1 MSDPLTALADEQNKQ
16 LRAYASEL
24 VRINQQVNLISAATE
39 DEIWKRH
46 IRHCLTL
53 TQRDFPEG
61 SVVVDWGSGGGLP
74 ALPLAI
80 ACPHITV
87 HAVDS
92 VRKKM
97 QAVRMM
103 ARQLRVENL
112 HTHHARAEEW
122 EGGPVHYSVS
132 RATAPLVDLWSWHVR
147 VATPLRELPEDAWAP
162 GLLTLKG
169 GHLSE
174 EIAGLKAAF
183 PNVEATSHPLWPS
196 LGGTYFEEKVLIHVT
211 ASA

>member
-1 MSDPLTALADEQNKQ
+1 MPNTPASLADEK

-24 VRINQQVNLISAATE
+24 VRINQQINLISAATE

-53 TQRDFPEG
+53 TQQDFPQG

-80 ACPHITV
+80 ACPHLTV

-97 QAVRMM
+97 QAVQMM
-103 ARQLRVENL
+103 ARRLGVENV
-112 HTHHARAEEW
+112 HAHHARAEAW

-132 RATAPLVDLWSWHVR
+132 RATAPLVDLWRWHVR
-147 VATPLRELPEDAWAP
+147 VATPWADVPANAWMP

-174 EIAGLKAAF
+174 EIAELKSAF
-183 PNVEATSHPLWPS
+183 PGVEAISHPLWPT
-196 LGGTYFEEKVLIHVT
+196 LGGTYFEEKVLIHVS

>member
-1 MSDPLTALADEQNKQ
+1 MTDPSASLADEQNQ
-16 LRAYASEL
+16 LLRAYASEL
-24 VRINQQVNLISAATE
+24 VRINQQINLISAATE

-46 IRHCLTL
+46 VRHCLTL
-53 TQRDFPEG
+53 TQRDFPDG

-103 ARQLRVENL
+103 ARQLEVENL
-112 HTHHARAEEW
+112 HTHHARAEAW

-132 RATAPLVDLWSWHVR
+132 RATAPLVDLWRWHLR
-147 VATPLRELPEDAWAP
+147 VATPWPNVPDSAWAP

-169 GHLSE
+169 GHLAE
-174 EIAGLKAAF
+174 EIAELKAAF
-183 PNVEATSHPLWPS
+183 PDVVSTSHPLWPS

>member
-1 MSDPLTALADEQNKQ
+1 MSDPVASLTDEQNKQ

-24 VRINQQVNLISAATE
+24 VRINQQINLISAATE

-80 ACPHITV
+80 ACPHITM

-112 HTHHARAEEW
+112 HTHHVRAEAW

-147 VATPLRELPEDAWAP
+147 VATPLRALPEDAWAP

>member
-1 MSDPLTALADEQNKQ
+1 MPDLLDKLTADQEALLQRYAKE
-16 LRAYASEL
+16 LR
-24 VRINQQVNLISAATE
+24 RINQQFNLISPATE

-46 IRHCLTL
+46 IRHCLVL
-53 TQRDFPEG
+53 TQCDFPEG
-61 SVVVDWGSGGGLP
+61 SVVMDWGSGGGLP

-103 ARQLRVENL
+103 ARRLGVENL

-122 EGGPVHYSVS
+122 TGGPVHYSVS
-132 RATAPLVDLWSWHVR
+132 RATAPLADLWRWHTR
-147 VATPLRELPEDAWAP
+147 VVAPLSTVPKGAWTP

-169 GHLSE
+169 GDLQG
-174 EIAGLKAAF
+174 EIADLKAAF
-183 PNVEATSHPLWPS
+183 AEVDLASQPLRPM
-196 LGGTYFEEKVLIHVT
+196 LTDPYFENKVLIHVRLP
-211 ASA
+211 A

>member
-1 MSDPLTALADEQNKQ
+1 MPDVLNKLTADQEARLQTFADE
-16 LRAYASEL
+16 LA
-24 VRINQQVNLISAATE
+24 RINQQINLISPATE

-46 IRHCLTL
+46 ILHCLTL
-53 TQRDFPEG
+53 TQRGFPEG

-74 ALPLAI
+74 ALPLAV

-103 ARQLRVENL
+103 ARRLGVRNI
-112 HTHHARAEEW
+112 HAHHARTEAW

-132 RATAPLVDLWSWHVR
+132 RATAPLADLWGWHTR
-147 VATPLRELPEDAWAP
+147 VATPLPTVPEAAWRP

-169 GHLSE
+169 GDLRD
-174 EIAGLKAAF
+174 EIAELKRES
-183 PNVEATSHPLWPS
+183 PGVQVESQPLRALLADP
-196 LGGTYFEEKVLIHVT
+196 YFEDKVLIHVT
-211 ASA
+211 APA

>member
-1 MSDPLTALADEQNKQ
+1 MHDPSAFLPDEQSKQ
-16 LRAYASEL
+16 LRAYASKL
-24 VRINQQVNLISAATE
+24 VRINQQINLISPATE

-46 IRHCLTL
+46 ILHCLTL
-53 TQRDFPEG
+53 TQRGFPEG

-74 ALPLAI
+74 ALPLAL

-112 HTHHARAEEW
+112 HTHHARAEAW

-147 VATPLRELPEDAWAP
+147 VATPLRALPEDAWAP